1 MAAEMVDEL
10 LFIKRFRETKAETE
24 LKKSRG
30 ELVLA
35 QQAEHEA
42 EQALDQYLAWA
53 AAQEQAWYDDLC
65 SRLVKLREIAA
76 VQEEIVLLK
85 AGERDHRANLETR
98 RKSHEEARE
107 QMDLSMRR
115 MREASTAR
123 EKFVEL
129 ARNFHWLAAV
139 EQERKEE
146 LELEELA
153 SVRRDREDWEG
164 IDA

>member
-30 ELVLA
+30 ALVLA

-42 EQALDQYLAWA
+42 EQTLDEYVAWA
-53 AAQEQAWYDDLC
+53 AAQERAWYEDLC
-65 SRLVKLREIAA
+65 SRLVRLREISA
-76 VQEEIVLLK
+76 VQEDVVLLK
-85 AGERDHRANLETR
+85 ARERDHRATLEAR
-98 RKSHEEARE
+98 RKTHEEARE

-129 ARNFHWLAAV
+129 ARNFHWLASL

-153 SVRRDREDWEG
+153 SVRREREDWEG
-164 IDA
+164 TDA

>member
-35 QQAEHEA
+35 QQAEREA
-42 EQALDQYLAWA
+42 EQALDRYVAWA
-53 AAQEQAWYDDLC
+53 VAQEQSWYADLC
-65 SRLVKLREIAA
+65 SRLVKLREITA
-76 VQEEIVLLK
+76 VQEDVVGLK
-85 AGERDHRANLETR
+85 AAERDHRATLDQR
-98 RKSHEEARE
+98 QKAHEAARE
-107 QMDLSMRR
+107 QMELSMRR

-129 ARNFHWLAAV
+129 ARNFHSMAAR

-153 SVRRDREDWEG
+153 SVRREREDWEG
-164 IDA
+164 HDG

>member
-30 ELVLA
+30 ALVVA
-35 QQAEHEA
+35 QQAEREA
-42 EQALDQYLAWA
+42 EQTLQEYVAWA
-53 AAQEQAWYDDLC
+53 IAQEQSWYDDLC
-65 SRLVKLREIAA
+65 SRLVKLREIAE
-76 VQEEIVLLK
+76 VQENVSALK
-85 AGERDHRANLETR
+85 VRERDHRSTLEER
-98 RKSHEEARE
+98 RKSHEDARE
-107 QMDLSMRR
+107 QMELSMRR

-129 ARNFHWLAAV
+129 ARNFHWLAAR

-164 IDA
+164 PDA